1 MPLSILEMQP
11 NYPTVCA
18 GLMQPNYPTIYAR
31 SMSLTKPYVP
41 MHSCAAMALRAMSDK
56 NYTEVLMMQ
65 QRTETTMMMQLM
77 QRR

>member
-1 MPLSILEMQP
+1 M
-11 NYPTVCA
+11 YHACA
-18 GLMQPNYPTIYAR
+18 GLMQPNYPTIHAR